1 MKTASAQLNY
11 LRIAPRKVRLVID
24 VIRGMSAFEAEAQL
38 MMMRKH
44 SAPAVLKLL
53 RSVIAS
59 AKAQN
64 MVGAKL
70 KIESVR
76 VDQGPTLKRSLPRAK
91 GMATPIHKKSSHIT
105 IILSEVEKEYAQ
117 RFIIAHREKK
127 DGNVKNDAKPKVA
140 GLPRVAGKAGAKGKP
155 KDEPG
160 FMRRVFRRK
169 VGE

>member
-1 MKTASAQLNY
+1 M
-11 LRIAPRKVRLVID
+11 APRKVRLVVD

-38 MMMRKH
+38 MMMKKRA
-44 SAPAVLKLL
+44 APAILKLL

-70 KIESVR
+70 KVATIR

-91 GMATPIHKKSSHIT
+91 GMATPIHKKSSHVT
-105 IILSEVEKEYAQ
+105 IILSEAEKDFVQ
-117 RFIIAHREKK
+117 RFTVTRVKKAEAGKRE
-127 DGNVKNDAKPKVA
+127 AKPKVA
-140 GLPRVAGKAGAKGKP
+140 GAKGKILT
-155 KDEPG
+155 KDKKKAEDPG

-169 VGE
+169 TGE